1 MLFPSE
7 VLTSLFPTLWKTA
20 VAAMVI
26 KNRSLFLE
34 DKKES
39 GHVTSRAG
47 KVSSTAAAAVTPA
60 KTRLI
65 EDESAVVA
73 PRQELVGK

>member
-1 MLFPSE
+1 

-39 GHVTSRAG
+39 GHVTSTAG
-47 KVSSTAAAAVTPA
+47 KVSSTAAAAAAVTPA
-60 KTRLI
+60 KKSLI